1 VNPRA
6 GALRA
11 YVAGVALWSAATG
24 MQSVLFS
31 WLVVGE
37 LGAAPEVVGLVQMA
51 HVAPLLV
58 LLLVGGAA
66 ADRLDRRRLLVGL
79 CATAGALAA
88 ALSAAVAL
96 SVLELPLLVAYAVA
110 IGSTTAFVLPARDA
124 LLSEVSRGDLMRGA
138 TALTITQ
145 VGAQALGTLVAG
157 SARYLG
163 LAPAIGIQALL
174 MALGIAAALRLPAA
188 PPREGPPP
196 ERLRASDWLA
206 GLAEVAR
213 VPALRGTLSL
223 MAGVGLFLAGNYFV
237 VVPILIRDHYA
248 GGVLELSL
256 FMGSLQIGTVLGA
269 ALLLMTTGRLAR
281 RGRALAASLAASA
294 LPMLALSR
302 AMPFAAALA
311 ASFVWGL
318 CAASFQSLGRALVQ
332 EHAPD
337 AQRARVLAVY
347 SLSMTGAGVLG
358 QPFAGL
364 LAGWLGPRLALAV
377 GGAALLAFVAAVGA
391 ATKVT
396 RIE

>member
-1 VNPRA
+1 
-6 GALRA
+6 
-11 YVAGVALWSAATG
+11 
-24 MQSVLFS
+24 M
-31 WLVVGE
+31 
-37 LGAAPEVVGLVQMA
+37 
-51 HVAPLLV
+51 
-58 LLLVGGAA
+58 
-66 ADRLDRRRLLVGL
+66 GL

-88 ALSAAVAL
+88 VLSATVAAG
-96 SVLELPLLVAYAVA
+96 VLKLPLLVAYAVA

-124 LLSEVSRGDLMRGA
+124 RLSEVSRGDLMRGA
-138 TALTITQ
+138 TARTITQ
-145 VGAQALGTLVAG
+145 VGAQAVGTLVAG

-163 LAPAIGIQALL
+163 LAPAIGVQAAL
-174 MALGIAAALRLPAA
+174 MLLGIAAAFRLPDA
-188 PPREGPPP
+188 PPRPGPPP
-196 ERLRASDWLA
+196 ERLRAADWLA

-256 FMGSLQIGTVLGA
+256 FMGSLQAGTVLGA
-269 ALLLMTTGRLAR
+269 ALLLTTARLAH
-281 RGRALAASLAASA
+281 RGRALAVSLAASA
-294 LPMLALSR
+294 LPMLALSH

-358 QPFAGL
+358 QPLAGF
-364 LAGWLGPRLALAV
+364 LAGWLGPRVALAV
-377 GGAALLAFVAAVGA
+377 GGSLLLAFVAAVAA

>member
-1 VNPRA
+1 VSSGNS
-6 GALRA
+6 ALRA

-58 LLLVGGAA
+58 LLLVGGAV
-66 ADRLDRRRLLVGL
+66 ADRVDRRRLLMAL
-79 CATAGALAA
+79 CAASGALAA

-96 SVLELPLLVAYAVA
+96 GVLRLPLLVAYAVA

-138 TALTITQ
+138 TALTLTQ
-145 VGAQALGTLVAG
+145 VGAQAAGTLVAG
-157 SARYLG
+157 SARFLG
-163 LAPAIGIQALL
+163 LAPAIGVQAAL
-174 MALGIAAALRLPAA
+174 MGLGIAAAFRLPAA
-188 PPREGPPP
+188 PPRQGPRDA
-196 ERLRASDWLA
+196 RLRAADWLA

-256 FMGSLQIGTVLGA
+256 FMGSLQAGTVLGA
-269 ALLLMTTGRLAR
+269 AWLLASRRLTR
-281 RGRALAASLAASA
+281 RGRALAVSLAASA

-302 AMPFAAALA
+302 AMPFRVALA
-311 ASFVWGL
+311 ASFAWGL
-318 CAASFQSLGRALVQ
+318 CAATFQSLGRALVQ
-332 EHAPD
+332 EHAPE
-337 AQRARVLAVY
+337 AQRARVLAAY

-358 QPFAGL
+358 QPLAGL

-377 GGAALLAFVAAVGA
+377 GGAALLAFVAAVAA
-391 ATKVT
+391 ATRVT